1 MDTIN
6 TNETILSNLYDKLD
20 EIENTSNET
29 VPNVTV
35 PNVTV
40 PNVTVPDEN
49 TLTDN
54 NDSDSSNNPTLEIL
68 KNMKPLM
75 NDFMNQF
82 LTVFNKTSPII
93 QSENTFNNDDLS
105 ISDDSNDDS
114 NDDLGIS
121 DDSSNESK
129 SSNTTTKPTDF
140 FNKPFDNAFSMLE
153 TLLSDMN
160 KYKDKPY
167 LSIAPQIFQALS
179 KLNCSKLDTVVDS
192 ECTQYVE
199 NIQTNSTKICEMLK
213 DSAIIDLCENAEFKS
228 CLLIVSMN
236 LNKQMIWVAK
246 KGVEK
251 LELDLLQLNDTTPV
265 YTLIENVIQKFN
277 NKQN

>member
-1 MDTIN
+1 MDAIN
-6 TNETILSNLYDKLD
+6 TNETMLSNLYDKLD

-29 VPNVTV
+29 VPNETV
-35 PNVTV
+35 FN
-40 PNVTVPDEN
+40 DN

-54 NDSDSSNNPTLEIL
+54 NSDSSNNPTLEML

-75 NDFMNQF
+75 SDFMNQF

-93 QSENTFNNDDLS
+93 QSEIIFNDDDLS
-105 ISDDSNDDS
+105 ISDDS
-114 NDDLGIS
+114 
-121 DDSSNESK
+121 SNESN
-129 SSNTTTKPTDF
+129 SSNTTDTTTKPTDF

-160 KYKDKPY
+160 KHKDKPY

-192 ECTQYVE
+192 ECAQYVE
-199 NIQTNSTKICEMLK
+199 NIQINSTKICEMLK
-213 DSAIIDLCENAEFKS
+213 DSAIIDLCENVEFKS

>member
-114 NDDLGIS
+114 NDDTEE
-121 DDSSNESK
+121 DEFQK
-129 SSNTTTKPTDF
+129 YWVK
-140 FNKPFDNAFSMLE
+140 NKVTSLA
-153 TLLSDMN
+153 
-160 KYKDKPY
+160 
-167 LSIAPQIFQALS
+167 A
-179 KLNCSKLDTVVDS
+179 
-192 ECTQYVE
+192 
-199 NIQTNSTKICEMLK
+199 NSVGT
-213 DSAIIDLCENAEFKS
+213 
-228 CLLIVSMN
+228 
-236 LNKQMIWVAK
+236 
-246 KGVEK
+246 
-251 LELDLLQLNDTTPV
+251 
-265 YTLIENVIQKFN
+265 Y
-277 NKQN
+277 

>member
-1 MDTIN
+1 MNTIN
-6 TNETILSNLYDKLD
+6 AKESILSNLYDKLD

-29 VPNVTV
+29 VPNETV
-35 PNVTV
+35 PN
-40 PNVTVPDEN
+40 EN

-54 NDSDSSNNPTLEIL
+54 DNFNSSNNGITDSNDLTLEML

-82 LTVFNKTSPII
+82 LTVFNKTSSTT
-93 QSENTFNNDDLS
+93 QSENIFNDDLS
-105 ISDDSNDDS
+105 ISDDSNDLS
-114 NDDLGIS
+114 IS
-121 DDSSNESK
+121 DDSSNTTD
-129 SSNTTTKPTDF
+129 TTTKPTDL
-140 FNKPFDNAFSMLE
+140 FNKPFNNAFSMLE

-179 KLNCSKLDTVVDS
+179 KLTYSKLDTPIDS

-199 NIQTNSTKICEMLK
+199 LIQINSTKICEMLK